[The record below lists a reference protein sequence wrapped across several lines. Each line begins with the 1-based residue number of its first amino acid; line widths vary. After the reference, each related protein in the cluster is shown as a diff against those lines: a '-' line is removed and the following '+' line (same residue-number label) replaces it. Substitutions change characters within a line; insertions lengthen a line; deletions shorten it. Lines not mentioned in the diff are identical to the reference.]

1 MRRSCRTAP
10 FPTRIRTM
18 HRIGTPRRLARRLL
32 ALAMLALVAAAAVVL
47 LRPAATAQPG
57 GAPAEEAP
65 QGKEPP
71 APGDKEEHGGDIV
84 FHVVSKTQKYSVLYS
99 HERHLAAGCKCD
111 DCHSEDAK
119 KRIFEKKLGANKF
132 RMKDV
137 NEGWFC
143 GACHTAKP
151 AAEIAH
157 GSFAPKGNCTKCHS
171 VRVRE
176 EK

>member
-1 MRRSCRTAP
+1 
-10 FPTRIRTM
+10 M
-18 HRIGTPRRLARRLL
+18 HRIGIPRRLARRLL
-32 ALAMLALVAAAAVVL
+32 ALATLVLVAVAVVL
-47 LRPAATAQPG
+47 LRPDATAQPG
-57 GAPAEEAP
+57 GAPAGEAP
-65 QGKEPP
+65 QGKEAA
-71 APGDKEEHGGDIV
+71 APGGKEDHGGDIV
-84 FHVVSKTQKYSVLYS
+84 FQVVSKTQKYSVLYS
-99 HERHLAAGCKCD
+99 HERHLAAGCKCV
-111 DCHSEDAK
+111 DCHTEDAK
-119 KRIFEKKLGANKF
+119 KGIFEKKLGANRF

-137 NEGWFC
+137 NEGRFC

>member
-1 MRRSCRTAP
+1 MPHSCRTAP

-18 HRIGTPRRLARRLL
+18 HRIGTSRRRARCLL
-32 ALAMLALVAAAAVVL
+32 ALAMLALVTAAVVL
-47 LRPAATAQPG
+47 LRPDATAQPG
-57 GAPAEEAP
+57 GAPAADAS
-65 QGKEPP
+65 QGKDPP
-71 APGDKEEHGGDIV
+71 APGGKEEHGGDIV
-84 FHVVSKTQKYSVLYS
+84 FQVVSKTQKYSVLYS

-111 DCHSEDAK
+111 NCHSEDAK

-137 NEGWFC
+137 NEGRFC

-151 AAEIAH
+151 AAEITH
-157 GSFAPKGNCTKCHS
+157 GAFAPKGNCAKCHS

>member
-1 MRRSCRTAP
+1 MDITARTR
-10 FPTRIRTM
+10 TRTRV
-18 HRIGTPRRLARRLL
+18 AFV
-32 ALAMLALVAAAAVVL
+32 LALVGVAFAL
-47 LRPAATAQPG
+47 TCLRPLAATTQDDP
-57 GAPAEEAP
+57 
-65 QGKEPP
+65 PP
-71 APGDKEEHGGDIV
+71 AAKPGETEDHGGDLV

-137 NEGWFC
+137 NEGRFC

>member
-1 MRRSCRTAP
+1 
-10 FPTRIRTM
+10 M
-18 HRIGTPRRLARRLL
+18 HRIGTSRRRARCLL
-32 ALAMLALVAAAAVVL
+32 ALAMLALVTAAVVL
-47 LRPAATAQPG
+47 LRPDATAQPG
-57 GAPAEEAP
+57 RGPAAEVP
-65 QGKEPP
+65 QGKDPP
-71 APGDKEEHGGDIV
+71 GPGGKEEHGGDIV
-84 FHVVSKTQKYSVLYS
+84 FQVVSKTQKYSVLYS

-137 NEGWFC
+137 NEGRFC

-151 AAEIAH
+151 AAEITH
-157 GSFAPKGNCTKCHS
+157 GAFAPKGSCAKCHS